1 MQDNIEVNKETRE
14 SLMRKQYR
22 EYYEEYKE
30 YVNLYKNKYDELNE
44 KYLVP
49 LRKVNIWKKRFFLN
63 IWIFSIAF
71 LFIAFILYIT
81 DLFVASAQFFL
92 ILSLVSLLINSLVY
106 LFLCLT
112 NKTMKKEIEKQQEGL
127 KKDYYD
133 FAVLKLQKASA
144 LVIDLMIEE
153 EKGEE
158 AIKYKEN
165 HTEEEYK
172 KYMFALRRYY
182 AYHIKD
188 QYKAITPN
196 TIVNFYNE
204 WHSLRNG
211 EGGRVVSHE
220 ERLALAYAKS
230 RLYNN
235 N

>member
-1 MQDNIEVNKETRE
+1 MQVNTEVKHEIKE

-22 EYYEEYKE
+22 EYFEEYKE
-30 YVNLYKNKYDELNE
+30 YMNLYKSKYDEINE

-49 LRKVNIWKKRFFLN
+49 LRKVNTWKKRFFLN

-92 ILSLVSLLINSLVY
+92 VLSLVSLIINSLVY

-112 NKTMKKEIEKQQEGL
+112 NNTMKKDIENQQVEF
-127 KKDYYD
+127 KKEYYD

-158 AIKYKEN
+158 ALNYKEN

-188 QYKAITPN
+188 QYKSITPN
-196 TIVNFYNE
+196 TIVDFYNE

-230 RLYNN
+230 RLYNK
-235 N
+235 